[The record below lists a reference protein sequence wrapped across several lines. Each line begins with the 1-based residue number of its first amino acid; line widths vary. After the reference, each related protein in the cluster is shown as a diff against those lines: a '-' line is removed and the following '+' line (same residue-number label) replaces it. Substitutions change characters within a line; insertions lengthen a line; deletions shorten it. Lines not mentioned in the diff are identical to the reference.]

1 MKFERSFKVNPAFN
15 YAALTDIVMQL
26 LIFFL
31 LSSSFVIMPGVKVQ
45 LPKALTTEV
54 QTDRNTVI
62 TLTGSGKIFLNLD
75 EVTKATLAQK
85 LIPVLD
91 KDRNQVVILK
101 AEKTVSL
108 QSAVDVIDI
117 AKGVGAQRFMIA
129 TEPAEGAK

>member
-1 MKFERSFKVNPAFN
+1 MKFERSLKVNPAFN

-45 LPKALTTEV
+45 LPKAQTTEV
-54 QTDRNTVI
+54 QTDRSTVI

-75 EVTKATLAQK
+75 EVTKATLAQR
-85 LIPVLD
+85 LVPVLD

>member
-1 MKFERSFKVNPAFN
+1 MKFERSLKVNPAFN

-45 LPKALTTEV
+45 LPKSQTTEV

-75 EVTKATLAQK
+75 EVTKATLAQR

-101 AEKTVSL
+101 AEKSVSL
-108 QSAVDVIDI
+108 QSAVDVMDI

>member
-1 MKFERSFKVNPAFN
+1 MKFERSLKVNPAFN

-45 LPKALTTEV
+45 LPKAQTTEA

-62 TLTGSGKIFLNLD
+62 TLTGSGRIFLNLD
-75 EVTKATLAQK
+75 EVTKTTLAQK

>member
-1 MKFERSFKVNPAFN
+1 MKFERSLKVNPAFN

-45 LPKALTTEV
+45 LPRALTTEV

>member
-1 MKFERSFKVNPAFN
+1 MNPAFN

-45 LPKALTTEV
+45 LPKAQTTEA

-62 TLTGSGKIFLNLD
+62 TLTGSGRIFLNLD

-129 TEPAEGAK
+129 TEPAEGVK

>member
-1 MKFERSFKVNPAFN
+1 MKFERSLKVNPAFN

-45 LPKALTTEV
+45 LTKAQTSEV
-54 QTDRNTVI
+54 QTDRSTVI
-62 TLTGSGKIFLNLD
+62 TLTGSGRIFLNLD
-75 EVTKATLAQK
+75 EVTKASLAQK

-101 AEKTVSL
+101 AEKSVSL

-129 TEPAEGAK
+129 TEPTEGAK

>member
-1 MKFERSFKVNPAFN
+1 MKFERSLKVNPAFN

-45 LPKALTTEV
+45 LPKAQTTEV

-62 TLTGSGKIFLNLD
+62 TLTGSGRIFLNLD

>member
-1 MKFERSFKVNPAFN
+1 MKFERSLKVNPAFN

-45 LPKALTTEV
+45 LPKAQTSEA
-54 QTDRNTVI
+54 QTDRSTVI
-62 TLTGSGKIFLNLD
+62 TLTGSGRIFLNLD
-75 EVTKATLAQK
+75 EVTKASLAQK

-101 AEKTVSL
+101 AEKSVSL

>member
-1 MKFERSFKVNPAFN
+1 MKFERSLKVNPAFN

-31 LSSSFVIMPGVKVQ
+31 LSSSFVVMPGVKVQ
-45 LPKALTTEV
+45 LPKAQTTEV

-62 TLTGSGKIFLNLD
+62 TLTGSGRIFLNLD

-108 QSAVDVIDI
+108 QNAVDVIDI

>member
-1 MKFERSFKVNPAFN
+1 MKFERSLKVNPAFN

-31 LSSSFVIMPGVKVQ
+31 LSSSFVIMPGIKVQ
-45 LPKALTTEV
+45 LPKAQTTEV

-62 TLTGSGKIFLNLD
+62 TLTGSGRIFLNLD

>member
-1 MKFERSFKVNPAFN
+1 MKFERSLKVNPAFN

>member
-1 MKFERSFKVNPAFN
+1 MKFERSHTVNPAFN

-45 LPKALTTEV
+45 LPKAQTTEV

-62 TLTGSGKIFLNLD
+62 TLTGSGRIFLNLD

-108 QSAVDVIDI
+108 QNAVDIIDI

>member
-1 MKFERSFKVNPAFN
+1 MKFERSLKVNPAFN

-31 LSSSFVIMPGVKVQ
+31 LSSSFVVMPGVKVQ
-45 LPKALTTEV
+45 LPKAQTTEA

-62 TLTGSGKIFLNLD
+62 TLTGSGRIFLNLD

-85 LIPVLD
+85 LVPVLD

-129 TEPAEGAK
+129 TEPTEGAK

>member
-1 MKFERSFKVNPAFN
+1 MKFERSLKVNPAFN

-31 LSSSFVIMPGVKVQ
+31 LSSSFVIMPGIKVQ
-45 LPKALTTEV
+45 LPKAQTTEA

-62 TLTGSGKIFLNLD
+62 TLTGSGRIFLNLD

-129 TEPAEGAK
+129 TEPAEGVK

>member
-1 MKFERSFKVNPAFN
+1 MKFERSLKVNPAFN

-45 LPKALTTEV
+45 LPKAQTTEA

-62 TLTGSGKIFLNLD
+62 TLTGSGRIFLNLD
-75 EVTKATLAQK
+75 EVTKTTLAQK
-85 LIPVLD
+85 LISVLD
-91 KDRNQVVILK
+91 RDRNQVVILK

-117 AKGVGAQRFMIA
+117 AKGIGAQRFMIA

>member
-1 MKFERSFKVNPAFN
+1 MKFERSLKVNPAFN

-45 LPKALTTEV
+45 LPKAQTTEA

-62 TLTGSGKIFLNLD
+62 TLTGSGRIFLNLD

>member
-1 MKFERSFKVNPAFN
+1 MKFERSLKVNPAFN

-45 LPKALTTEV
+45 LPKAQTTEV

-62 TLTGSGKIFLNLD
+62 TLTGSGRIFLNLD
-75 EVTKATLAQK
+75 EVTKATLAQR

>member
-1 MKFERSFKVNPAFN
+1 MTFERSHKVNPAFN

-45 LPKALTTEV
+45 LPKAQTTEV

-62 TLTGSGKIFLNLD
+62 TLTGSGRIFLNLD

-129 TEPAEGAK
+129 TEPAEGVK

>member
-1 MKFERSFKVNPAFN
+1 MTFEHSHKVNPAFN

-45 LPKALTTEV
+45 LPKAQTTEA

-62 TLTGSGKIFLNLD
+62 TLTGSGRIFLNLD

-85 LIPVLD
+85 LVPVLD

-129 TEPAEGAK
+129 TEPAEGVK

>member
-1 MKFERSFKVNPAFN
+1 MKFERSLKVNPAFN

-31 LSSSFVIMPGVKVQ
+31 LSSSFVIMPGIKVQ
-45 LPKALTTEV
+45 LPKAQTTEA

-62 TLTGSGKIFLNLD
+62 TLTGNGRIFLNLD

-129 TEPAEGAK
+129 TEPAEGVK

>member
-1 MKFERSFKVNPAFN
+1 MKFERSLKVNPAFN

-45 LPKALTTEV
+45 LPKAQTTEA

-62 TLTGSGKIFLNLD
+62 TLTGSGRIFLNLD

-129 TEPAEGAK
+129 TEPTEGVK

>member
-1 MKFERSFKVNPAFN
+1 MKFERSLKVNPAFN

-45 LPKALTTEV
+45 LPKAQTSEV
-54 QTDRNTVI
+54 QTDRSTVI
-62 TLTGSGKIFLNLD
+62 TLTGSGRIFLNLD
-75 EVTKATLAQK
+75 EVTKASLAQK

-101 AEKTVSL
+101 AEKSVSL

-129 TEPAEGAK
+129 TEPGEGAK

>member
-1 MKFERSFKVNPAFN
+1 MKFERSLKVNPAFN

-45 LPKALTTEV
+45 LPKAQTTEA

-62 TLTGSGKIFLNLD
+62 TLTGSGRIFLNLD

-129 TEPAEGAK
+129 TEPAEGVK